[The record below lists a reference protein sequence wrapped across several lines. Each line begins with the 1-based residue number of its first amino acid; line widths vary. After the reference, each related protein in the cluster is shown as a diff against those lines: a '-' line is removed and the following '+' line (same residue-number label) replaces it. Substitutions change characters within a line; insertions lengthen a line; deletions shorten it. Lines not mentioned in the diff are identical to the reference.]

1 MAVAQSPAQVNVT
14 PTIMSHSN
22 DTELRIALAADLD
35 GYFERLVRCYQDR
48 LFAFALRISGNAQ
61 DAEEIAQDAFVRAY
75 RALAGYSSEQVQTL
89 ALRAWLYQ
97 ITLNVFRNRVRGRK
111 LHLVPL
117 DEIGYGSNVELSDDA
132 RRRPETLFEDAERER
147 ELGAVVSA
155 LPERYRVP
163 VVLRHIDGFGYEEM
177 AVLLDQPVG
186 TVKSNVHR
194 GVSMLRKSLAAL
206 NTKGE

>member
-1 MAVAQSPAQVNVT
+1 MP
-14 PTIMSHSN
+14 HSD

-48 LFAFALRISGNAQ
+48 LFAFALRVSGNVQ

-111 LHLVPL
+111 LQLVPL
-117 DEIGYGSNVELSDDA
+117 DEFGSGNNVELSDDE
-132 RRRPETLFEDAERER
+132 RRRPETLFEHAERER

-155 LPERYRVP
+155 LPERYRIP

-177 AVLLDQPVG
+177 AALLDQPVG

-194 GVSMLRKSLAAL
+194 GVSMLRKSLAAQ
-206 NTKGE
+206 NAEGE

>member
-1 MAVAQSPAQVNVT
+1 MP
-14 PTIMSHSN
+14 HSD

-48 LFAFALRISGNAQ
+48 LFAFALRISGNVQ

-111 LHLVPL
+111 LQLVPL
-117 DEIGYGSNVELSDDA
+117 DEFGSGNNVELSDDE
-132 RRRPETLFEDAERER
+132 RRRPETLFEHAERER

-155 LPERYRVP
+155 LPERYRIP

-177 AVLLDQPVG
+177 AALLDQPVG

-194 GVSMLRKSLAAL
+194 GVSMLRKSLAAQ
-206 NTKGE
+206 NAEGE